1 MGQSLNKNFCWTF
14 YGTFVFYSLI
24 CGMTIILITIMG
36 INNIKYFLSATCK
49 AFKMYFF
56 KNYLTYYLLKEIAF
70 VKSRDFNW
78 LVSCSMPCS

>member
-1 MGQSLNKNFCWTF
+1 MGPITKQKFLLDI

-49 AFKMYFF
+49 AFKMYF
-56 KNYLTYYLLKEIAF
+56 
-70 VKSRDFNW
+70 SRIIS
-78 LVSCSMPCS
+78 LIIY